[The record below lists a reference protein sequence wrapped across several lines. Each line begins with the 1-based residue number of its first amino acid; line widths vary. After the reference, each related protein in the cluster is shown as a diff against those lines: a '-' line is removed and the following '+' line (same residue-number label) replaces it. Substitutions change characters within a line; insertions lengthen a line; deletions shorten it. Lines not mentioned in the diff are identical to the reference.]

1 MMKQKFRITILLS
14 FFLAS
19 PLWAAGGLSVDA
31 KYDLTG
37 DGIVDA
43 SDWGRLTEEA
53 KKAYAYESVQALGE
67 DPHAMLEKNRSRG
80 DRYLQGLRT
89 VYE

>member
-1 MMKQKFRITILLS
+1 MLRLLFSITILIPITFS
-14 FFLAS
+14 SA
-19 PLWAAGGLSVDA
+19 LWAAGGLSVDA

-67 DPHAMLEKNRSRG
+67 DPHAMLEKNWNRG
-80 DRYLQGLRT
+80 DRYLQALRT